1 MSDLPAY
8 HWMSVANLGVTQ
20 VVSNRGE
27 RGTIFAYQGDEKR
40 IFVLVGK
47 VLAWQKAG
55 NWAPAGE
62 EFAERQKNL
71 LRGSPLETLRENSEE
86 HVR

>member
-1 MSDLPAY
+1 MNSPAY
-8 HWMSVANLGVTQ
+8 HWLSVANLGLTQ

-40 IFVLVGK
+40 IFVRVGK
-47 VLAWQKAG
+47 VLAWHKAG

-71 LRGSPLETLRENSEE
+71 LKGSPLGTLREKSAGVNQ
-86 HVR
+86 